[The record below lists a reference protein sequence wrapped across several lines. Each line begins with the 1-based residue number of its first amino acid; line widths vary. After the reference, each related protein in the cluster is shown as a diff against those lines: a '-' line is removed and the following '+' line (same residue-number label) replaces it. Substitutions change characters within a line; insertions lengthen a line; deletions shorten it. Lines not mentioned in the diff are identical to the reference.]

1 MNTQTAAVATIEA
14 VEERKDDRVPFA
26 GSLAYRCSQEDAG
39 IATWCSVG
47 REGACIRLGHYLRPG
62 RHIILVT
69 DAVKVRGGS
78 AELSARVVWCRPTA
92 DGRTFVAGLRM
103 FVEDPE
109 AHYALTAIIGKANAG
124 ASKCLA
130 N

>member
-1 MNTQTAAVATIEA
+1 MNTQTAPT
-14 VEERKDDRVPFA
+14 VEEGEERQDGRVPFV
-26 GSLAYRCSQEDAG
+26 GTLAYRCSQEDAG

-69 DAVKVRGGS
+69 DAVKVRGRS

-103 FVEDPE
+103 FAEDPE
-109 AHYALTAIIGKANAG
+109 AHYALTAIVRKANADVF
-124 ASKCLA
+124 KCLA